1 VYRGGEWDPEVR
13 LGEAFTSLGQAL
25 EMIRGVSQTLRSLA
39 SITNDPAHQALL
51 ESVLNAQTATEA
63 AYGELV
69 FDPSM
74 PHRGEW
80 ALAEYCQRQG
90 YSALVVEGGLEY
102 LVSSWERTVRE
113 VETGYTGIVYEYI
126 NDLDGRRIIH
136 EVWPITSAEQQI
148 RYGRRLEEADERFV
162 AATEAV
168 EESFSLGVRTHPERY
183 PPMVRWLYYRVP
195 KHKDSEW
202 YW

>member
-1 VYRGGEWDPEVR
+1 MYRGGEWDPEVR

-80 ALAEYCQRQG
+80 ALAEYCRRRG

-102 LVSSWERTVRE
+102 LVSSWERTVMKI
-113 VETGYTGIVYEYI
+113 ETGYTGMILEYE
-126 NDLDGRRIIH
+126 NDLDRRRIIH
-136 EVWPITSAEQQI
+136 HLWPLTSAEQQI
-148 RYGRRLEEADERFV
+148 RFGPRLEAADQRF
-162 AATEAV
+162 AAVTEPID
-168 EESFSLGVRTHPERY
+168 ESFSLGVRKNPNRY

-195 KHKDSEW
+195 KDKSPDW
-202 YW
+202 